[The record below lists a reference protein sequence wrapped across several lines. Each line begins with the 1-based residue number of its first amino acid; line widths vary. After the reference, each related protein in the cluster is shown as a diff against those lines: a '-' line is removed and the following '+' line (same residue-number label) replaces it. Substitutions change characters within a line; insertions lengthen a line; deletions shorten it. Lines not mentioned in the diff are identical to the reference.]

1 MQLEKAAKNGF
12 DAGAGRSLVMV
23 GMGWCQCRRRRRR
36 GRTSLVRQW
45 DCTARELGAATAR
58 LGDDVHSVVEA
69 MEAISAQLRHQ
80 GTPSKGFEKLLAV
93 YRQRRH
99 EAETPLPGGID
110 GAGGGAGYGS
120 APSVSSTAT
129 VAAQAGLG
137 LPSGLGPI
145 AGAMDPQ
152 QLA

>member
-1 MQLEKAAKNGF
+1 
-12 DAGAGRSLVMV
+12 
-23 GMGWCQCRRRRRR
+23 
-36 GRTSLVRQW
+36 
-45 DCTARELGAATAR
+45 
-58 LGDDVHSVVEA
+58 
-69 MEAISAQLRHQ
+69 MEAISTQLRHQ

-99 EAETPLPGGID
+99 EAETPLHID